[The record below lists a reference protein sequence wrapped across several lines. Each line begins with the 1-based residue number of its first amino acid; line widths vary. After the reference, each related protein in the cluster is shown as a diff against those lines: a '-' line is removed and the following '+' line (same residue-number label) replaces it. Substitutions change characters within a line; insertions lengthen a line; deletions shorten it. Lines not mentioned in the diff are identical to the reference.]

1 MRKMNKGE
9 LAKQAEFKVEMEFS
23 SKIDSARN
31 VFNKMAGTLKK
42 QIRPVFRSKPN
53 DRIKIGSQYTNE
65 EGGR

>member
-1 MRKMNKGE
+1 MRKLNKGE
-9 LAKQAEFKVEMEFS
+9 LAKQAEFKVDLDQN

-31 VFNKMAGTLKK
+31 VFNKMTGTLKK

-53 DRIKIGSQYTNE
+53 DRIKVGNLYSNE

>member
-23 SKIDSARN
+23 SKVDSARN

-53 DRIKIGSQYTNE
+53 DRIKIGSK
-65 EGGR
+65 